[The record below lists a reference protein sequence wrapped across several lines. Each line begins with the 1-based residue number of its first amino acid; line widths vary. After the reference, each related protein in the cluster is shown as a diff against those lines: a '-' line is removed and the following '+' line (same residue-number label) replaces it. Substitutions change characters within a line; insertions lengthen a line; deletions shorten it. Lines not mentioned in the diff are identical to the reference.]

1 MFDYLIDVMS
11 RYEGKCGWMVPFG
24 LVLLYASLPNML
36 GQHRRSLDR
45 LYYVIHTAQRV
56 RQHILSLEASEHAK
70 SQGVNLWQKRIN
82 RITLA
87 IASTFISMK
96 DYYNARLIF
105 SNMAKEQPTLL
116 ADCSIIKSRVSIL
129 VIYLSMIHVCI
140 VCSPFSIS
148 NPSKSMIY
156 VLLKCRRILF

>member
-1 MFDYLIDVMS
+1 MILSLLTVCLLSLFFEFDYMICVIS

-24 LVLLYASLPNML
+24 LVLLYASLPQML

-45 LYYVIHTAQRV
+45 LYYVLHTAQRV
-56 RQHILSLEASEHAK
+56 REHILSLEASDHAK

-82 RITLA
+82 RISLA

-105 SNMAKEQPTLL
+105 SNMAKEQPALL

-129 VIYLSMIHVCI
+129 ARIFIHGSFVC
-140 VCSPFSIS
+140 
-148 NPSKSMIY
+148 N
-156 VLLKCRRILF
+156 